1 MKIYRTD
8 GSSEILNEKR
18 LLRVVS
24 KIIAIDEG
32 ILKYISEIKDHK
44 GQLSIYLNKGY
55 PEGFNNYVYY
65 TCLKIWETE
74 NEEYLKVFTI

>member
-8 GSSEILNEKR
+8 GSNEILNEQR

-24 KIIAIDEG
+24 KIITIDEG

-44 GQLSIYLNKGY
+44 GQLSVYLSKGY
-55 PEGFNNYVYY
+55 PEGFNWYVYY
-65 TCLKIWETE
+65 TCLKIWESE
-74 NEEYLKVFTI
+74 NEDYLEVFTI